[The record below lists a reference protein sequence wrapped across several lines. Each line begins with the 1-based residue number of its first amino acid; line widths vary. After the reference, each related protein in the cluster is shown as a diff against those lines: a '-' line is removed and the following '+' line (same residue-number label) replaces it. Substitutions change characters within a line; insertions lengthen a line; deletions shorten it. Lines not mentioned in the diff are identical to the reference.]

1 MKLTY
6 TEDYNDIA
14 RNLQRNN
21 FVNALFDK
29 ALCAVVS
36 HNDVIIESQMHNC
49 IIDDMQVSKDQFKVI
64 LTVDYYR
71 DK

>member
-14 RNLQRNN
+14 RDAQRND
-21 FVNALFDK
+21 FVNALCDK
-29 ALCAVVS
+29 ALSAVVS
-36 HNDVIIESQMHNC
+36 HNDIIIESQMHSC
-49 IIDDMQVSKDQFKVI
+49 TIDDVPVSKDQFKVI

>member
-14 RNLQRNN
+14 RNSQRND
-21 FVNALFDK
+21 FVNALCDK

-49 IIDDMQVSKDQFKVI
+49 IIDDVQVSKDQFKVI

>member
-21 FVNALFDK
+21 FVNALCDK
-29 ALCAVVS
+29 SLCAVVS
-36 HNDVIIESQMHNC
+36 HNDAIIESQMHNC
-49 IIDDMQVSKDQFKVI
+49 IIDDVQVSKDQFKVI